1 MTIDELQQL
10 PINKSIAYIVGLS
23 LPLYKTIEICGVDY
37 LYGCVNHNANMIT
50 QEDLAY
56 HYKKVLELLNSELGV
71 GKVLI
76 LANQNDDKNINSKKG
91 FSILIEKNG
100 HSDSECIQILLQKAN
115 EISHATVEFRK
126 EFARAC
132 FDGRSSWDTTAHYIS
147 LDVDRDYSR
156 QDKIVSIIESLG
168 IEINI
173 NRRELNHP
181 KNDQVRVKK
190 GSVLNF
196 INRVGFYSRA
206 RQNLVLAGL
215 RRIGR

>member
-37 LYGCVNHNANMIT
+37 LYGSVNHNANMIT

-56 HYKKVLELLNSELGV
+56 HYNKVLELLNSELGV

-100 HSDSECIQILLQKAN
+100 HTDDGCIKILLQKTD
-115 EISHATVEFRK
+115 EISRATDEFRK

-147 LDVDRDYSR
+147 LDVDRDYAR
-156 QDKIVSIIESLG
+156 QDKIVGIINSLD

-181 KNDQVRVKK
+181 KNDQVRIKK
-190 GSVLNF
+190 VQFYALLIELTF
-196 INRVGFYSRA
+196 ILELGKIVF
-206 RQNLVLAGL
+206 
-215 RRIGR
+215 